1 MYAMC
6 SSNVRSP
13 HFCIVGAR
21 WKDANFG
28 FQKSAPWMRHLQN
41 RKMNRQEKA
50 RGSNRELEHF
60 VFHNMWVS
68 LWVCRLSFFFTGM
81 NESVIAAQQEE
92 KPNRLWTAPK
102 KNYLKRTTI
111 ADWHSGY
118 HSSLNDRQSKIA
130 IECITST
137 RSSTFVRRIKNRI
150 HEGWRQMRYQWKAY
164 ILRFPM
170 IPHWHSGYHSSL
182 NDRQSKIAIEC
193 LTSTRSSTFVRRI
206 KNRIHEGWRQMRY
219 QRKAYILR
227 FPMILHWHSG
237 YHSSLNDRQSK
248 IAI

>member
-1 MYAMC
+1 MYAVC
-6 SSNVRSP
+6 SSNVRSLFALSLRGGRTP
-13 HFCIVGAR
+13 ILAFRSLRLGCDIY
-21 WKDANFG
+21 KIE
-28 FQKSAPWMRHLQN
+28 
-41 RKMNRQEKA
+41 KMNRQEKA

-68 LWVCRLSFFFTGM
+68 LWVCLLSFFFTGM
-81 NESVIAAQQEE
+81 NGSVIPAQQEE

-102 KNYLKRTTI
+102 KNYLKLTTI

-137 RSSTFVRRIKNRI
+137 RSSTFVRRIKNKV

-182 NDRQSKIAIEC
+182 NDRQSKIAI
-193 LTSTRSSTFVRRI
+193 
-206 KNRIHEGWRQMRY
+206 
-219 QRKAYILR
+219 
-227 FPMILHWHSG
+227 
-237 YHSSLNDRQSK
+237 
-248 IAI
+248 